1 MEIAQHPQCGEIRF
15 PVITCG
21 QISIQCV
28 HWVIVHAI
36 SYFNGIKAVM
46 EYFIIFHRYNLGTPV
61 FTVNKR
67 ADMSE

>member
-36 SYFNGIKAVM
+36 SYFNGIKATGPGLSEV
-46 EYFIIFHRYNLGTPV
+46 ETRNAAAFILWMAAQFP
-61 FTVNKR
+61 
-67 ADMSE
+67 DP